1 MPDEFTKEEHEI
13 LSEAPA
19 DSPTRVSGDSENPTS
34 PSGAANEEENLSGA
48 QRRQPAEGGR
58 EEANG

>member
-19 DSPTRVSGDSENPTS
+19 DSPTRVGGDSEKPTS
-34 PSGAANEEENLSGA
+34 ATGPANEEEN
-48 QRRQPAEGGR
+48 
-58 EEANG
+58 EAAG

>member
-19 DSPTRVSGDSENPTS
+19 DSPTRVGGDSEKPTAS
-34 PSGAANEEENLSGA
+34 TAAAKDEDEED
-48 QRRQPAEGGR
+48 
-58 EEANG
+58 